1 MNFTINFLLFKLKI
15 MSTWKERPKP
25 LSDRWFLTADTWEV
39 LADDIMNKINFHTWI
54 EVIAKTKWKEAR

>member
-1 MNFTINFLLFKLKI
+1 